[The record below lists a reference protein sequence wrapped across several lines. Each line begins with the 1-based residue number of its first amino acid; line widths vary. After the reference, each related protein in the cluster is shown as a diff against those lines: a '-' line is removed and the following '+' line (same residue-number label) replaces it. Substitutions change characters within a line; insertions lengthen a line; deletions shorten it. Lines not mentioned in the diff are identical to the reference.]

1 MIWFFIL
8 FLECSYLDKNCS
20 HKIQWEKK
28 FAGCRKTLQKSA
40 EIADICCWHA
50 NIVRNFLQAY
60 TGCKKRSVHS
70 SDEYQ
75 LLCLADIFAVL
86 CNFFY
91 THAISFRSMKCCT
104 KKGKTILL
112 AWFTRLWNL
121 LQYKRVFYR
130 NLKEAVC
137 SVKFDL
143 QSWVCCLIFWNS
155 LLTF

>member
-28 FAGCRKTLQKSA
+28 VCWMQKNTAKIGRKILPTA
-40 EIADICCWHA
+40 IADICCWPA

-60 TGCKKRSVHS
+60 AGCKKRRVPS
-70 SDEYQ
+70 SDEFQ

-143 QSWVCCLIFWNS
+143 QSWVCCLIF
-155 LLTF
+155 